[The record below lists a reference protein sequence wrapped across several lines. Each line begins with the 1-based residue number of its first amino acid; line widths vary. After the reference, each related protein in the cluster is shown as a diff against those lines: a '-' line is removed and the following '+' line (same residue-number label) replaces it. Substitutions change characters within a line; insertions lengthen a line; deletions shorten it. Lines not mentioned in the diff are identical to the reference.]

1 MLFRSYDQ
9 ATNYTI
15 WGVGNPSPDA
25 DPEYRPGDNLYT
37 NSALALDA
45 DSGQYRW
52 HFQYTPNDA
61 WDFDEVGSHLLIDTV
76 VNGEARKALAHVARN
91 GHVYTL
97 DRTNGTFV
105 VGKAYTNVNWTKG
118 LDPKTGKPLEYNPA
132 LKLQPYANKP
142 GRTTGPV
149 DVCPHI
155 QGGTNFFPTAYN
167 PITKLVYAGS
177 IEGCA
182 TVENQ
187 AVDAAKKPAPG
198 ASSWFGGS
206 QRSKGKMTGAIVA
219 LDPTTGNTKAKFNLP
234 QVQYSGM
241 LSTAGGVVY
250 SGQLDGEFIALD
262 ADNLSPLWS
271 MNLGISFVA
280 PPMAFAV
287 NGKQYIAI
295 LGGSGPTGA
304 AYLAQGDNADT
315 AKNLEQGSVL
325 YVFSL

>member
-1 MLFRSYDQ
+1 MP
-9 ATNYTI
+9 
-15 WGVGNPSPDA
+15 PSK
-25 DPEYRPGDNLYT
+25 
-37 NSALALDA
+37 S
-45 DSGQYRW
+45 S
-52 HFQYTPNDA
+52 
-61 WDFDEVGSHLLIDTV
+61 
-76 VNGEARKALAHVARN
+76 
-91 GHVYTL
+91 
-97 DRTNGTFV
+97 
-105 VGKAYTNVNWTKG
+105 
-118 LDPKTGKPLEYNPA
+118 
-132 LKLQPYANKP
+132 
-142 GRTTGPV
+142 
-149 DVCPHI
+149 
-155 QGGTNFFPTAYN
+155 
-167 PITKLVYAGS
+167 
-177 IEGCA
+177 
-182 TVENQ
+182 
-187 AVDAAKKPAPG
+187 APG

-304 AYLAQGDNADT
+304 GYLTQGDNAET
-315 AKNLEQGSVL
+315 AKNIEQGSVL